1 MNFKGRTSTEV
12 SGMTAIAVAVS
23 LALEG
28 MFIPAGVALV
38 IGVGLLAVY
47 EYLGIENI
55 GYSEE
60 EIEETAEEVGE
71 TVEEEVDSFQG

>member
-1 MNFKGRTSTEV
+1 MISPSESLGATAAGETATTAKQPLFCGR
-12 SGMTAIAVAVS
+12 G
-23 LALEG
+23 
-28 MFIPAGVALV
+28 
-38 IGVGLLAVY
+38 GVGLLAVY
-47 EYLGIENI
+47 EYLGIGNL